1 MKVKVHFSTVVTE
14 EIEVDDKFAS
24 LVDSEDEV
32 LDQELVDLAYDTLLD
47 KYGSMDLSGIQDE
60 EGNYLL
66 EI

>member
-47 KYGSMDLSGIQDE
+47 KYGSMDLCGIQDE